1 MALEED
7 RQNPM
12 EVDSVAGPA
21 ATRKGVF
28 CDKGKGTAF
37 R

>member
-12 EVDSVAGPA
+12 DVDSVAGPA
-21 ATRKGVF
+21 ATRKGAF